1 MNIFQPLRAAFIVA
15 ALVIASSATAQDA
28 EDKVVATIDGNPV
41 YASQL
46 ALAEAEMGS
55 QFQRLPEDQRRAAVL
70 SALIDIKLMAKQAE
84 EAGVPETE
92 DFKKKLQF
100 LRDRT
105 LHNEYFRT
113 QVVEA
118 LTEDEVRARYE
129 KEIAAMPAEQEIRA
143 RHILVDSEE
152 QAKAIIAELDAGK
165 DFVELAKEK
174 STGPSGEQ
182 GGDLGYFTRGR
193 MVPEFEEAAFAL
205 EPGTYTKEPVKTEFG
220 WHVIEVEDKR
230 DAAPPTYEQVADQIQ
245 RLMMQE
251 KYLALLQAA
260 HESADVEVTDP
271 ELKKALETQE
281 AAPETAP
288 ESTKD

>member
-288 ESTKD
+288 EATKD

>member
-15 ALVIASSATAQDA
+15 ALAIASSATAQDA

-165 DFVELAKEK
+165 DFIELAKEK

-271 ELKKALETQE
+271 DLKKALETQE

-288 ESTKD
+288 AATED